1 LVVLLEAGK
10 AFKVLQLLAGL
21 AVEVQV
27 EVLMLQEQV
36 V

>member
-1 LVVLLEAGK
+1 LVVLLVEAK
-10 AFKVLQLLAGL
+10 DHKVLQLLAGL

-27 EVLMLQEQV
+27 GVLTLQEQV